1 MTDIFVNGVGIV
13 NVMKKLQGQQYALD
27 IGDSVNVNDGCCF
40 AFVTNSHLI
49 VSFRS
54 TRMNSCNKL

>member
-40 AFVTNSHLI
+40 AFDYDPDFV
-49 VSFRS
+49 RY
-54 TRMNSCNKL
+54 